1 MELKE
6 IVKQINESS
15 SKSKIYIG
23 CDSEV
28 VKRGKRK
35 VKKVRYTTV
44 IVIHIDGC
52 KGGKVFSI
60 FEQDLI
66 GKGQEYKRKPQLRL
80 MNEVYKVSD
89 VYLELA
95 PLVDRE
101 IEVHL
106 DLNPDERHLSNKVV
120 NQAVGYVKGVCGVD
134 AKLKPD
140 AWAASACAD
149 RWCAVEYTEG
159 WN

>member
-1 MELKE
+1 MELTD
-6 IVKQINESS
+6 VAKQINESS
-15 SKSKIYIG
+15 IDSKIYIG

-28 VKRGKRK
+28 VKRGKAK

-44 IVIHIDGC
+44 IVIHLEGSR
-52 KGGKVFSI
+52 GGRVFGI
-60 FEQDLI
+60 FEQDII
-66 GKGQEYKRKPQLRL
+66 GKGEQYKREPKYRL

-89 VYLELA
+89 LYLDLA

-106 DLNPDERHLSNKVV
+106 DLNPDEKHLSNKVA

-149 RWCAVEYTEG
+149 RWHSLEYRQG